1 MKSSVNTNNIYRMD
15 GVGKVF
21 RFTLKETF
29 KNKGYLFSFIFM
41 IVMMAL
47 MGPITSVSASASEKA
62 VLDTEAINSEND
74 ATAII
79 IADATDIDLDIE
91 DLAGLQNTGFKDAEL
106 IFTNDTDLVSGL
118 SDTEIGIA
126 IENDGDGILVSGV
139 VSDDS
144 KISSLQLDALTREIK
159 DIYEDTR
166 KLSILSKEQYE
177 LVSGGIRTG
186 STLSEQDYFDKLEAK
201 IPSSQVTIYSTVYSI
216 IVMILVSLTVS
227 YVVSSVMEEKTSK
240 LVENLLVSVR
250 PLALIMGKIFA
261 MMVYVTSMLLCAAVA
276 SGISSAVTSTF
287 IKSEAVTEMN
297 EHVDFASL
305 FGLSGWK
312 ILILLFSLILT
323 YLMFSILAGIMGSAC
338 TKAEEV
344 GPTVMSM
351 NFLSIAGY
359 IAASV
364 IPNIDNKVLYKI
376 FSVVPF
382 ISSYI
387 GPISF
392 ITGRIPF
399 WIYLIGLVLQI
410 LFIMFLFRL
419 CAKVYRK
426 LIVNDS
432 KKLKIAE
439 ILKLSREG
447 EV

>member
-159 DIYEDTR
+159 DI
-166 KLSILSKEQYE
+166 
-177 LVSGGIRTG
+177 
-186 STLSEQDYFDKLEAK
+186 
-201 IPSSQVTIYSTVYSI
+201 
-216 IVMILVSLTVS
+216 
-227 YVVSSVMEEKTSK
+227 
-240 LVENLLVSVR
+240 
-250 PLALIMGKIFA
+250 
-261 MMVYVTSMLLCAAVA
+261 
-276 SGISSAVTSTF
+276 
-287 IKSEAVTEMN
+287 
-297 EHVDFASL
+297 
-305 FGLSGWK
+305 
-312 ILILLFSLILT
+312 
-323 YLMFSILAGIMGSAC
+323 
-338 TKAEEV
+338 
-344 GPTVMSM
+344 
-351 NFLSIAGY
+351 
-359 IAASV
+359 
-364 IPNIDNKVLYKI
+364 
-376 FSVVPF
+376 
-382 ISSYI
+382 
-387 GPISF
+387 
-392 ITGRIPF
+392 
-399 WIYLIGLVLQI
+399 
-410 LFIMFLFRL
+410 
-419 CAKVYRK
+419 
-426 LIVNDS
+426 
-432 KKLKIAE
+432 
-439 ILKLSREG
+439 
-447 EV
+447 